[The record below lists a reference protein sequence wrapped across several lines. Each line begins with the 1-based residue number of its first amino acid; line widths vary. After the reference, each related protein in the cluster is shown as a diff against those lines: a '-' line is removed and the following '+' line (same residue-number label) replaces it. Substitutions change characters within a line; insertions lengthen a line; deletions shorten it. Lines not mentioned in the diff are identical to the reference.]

1 MPDAFIWY
9 HANEKQESKLMNW
22 LDAVELQAGV
32 RGKLYIRK
40 AIENANDNTT
50 FMESYCDVSS
60 ATIKR
65 IEKLAAQQL
74 LFKGI
79 DRHCESFVAI
89 G

>member
-9 HANEKQESKLMNW
+9 HADENHEPELLNW
-22 LDAVELQAGV
+22 LDAVEQQAGV

-40 AIENANDNTT
+40 ASEIANDKTT
-50 FMESYCDVSS
+50 FMETYCDVSS

-65 IEKLAAQQL
+65 IEKLATKQS
-74 LFKGI
+74 LFKAI
-79 DRHCESFVAI
+79 DRRCESFVEI

>member
-9 HANEKQESKLMNW
+9 HADDKQEPDLMNW
-22 LDAVELQAGV
+22 LDEVELQAGI

-40 AIENANDNTT
+40 ASEKVNDKTT
-50 FMESYCDVSS
+50 FMETYGDVSS

-65 IEKLAAQQL
+65 IEKLAAQQS

-79 DRHCESFVAI
+79 DRHCESFVEI